1 MVKINK
7 HLRNTANIES
17 YNHILSLYNKQW
29 RIWFDTSKS
38 CLPSRRAMS
47 MDGTRK
53 QKTEKQKIKIFGNSS
68 YPLSY
73 RIYIA
78 YIYIEREREKRD
90 TAVHDD
96 ITATLLS
103 PNVMAKSIN
112 SKVYSLFKD
121 HLKSSPSWEK
131 SIIPIIRISDTPN
144 YPGRNIPR
152 VFRYSREILSMYIT
166 RAASVYRGGV
176 SGR

>member
-7 HLRNTANIES
+7 HLRNTANIE
-17 YNHILSLYNKQW
+17 YIVIYWIYITNNDLF
-29 RIWFDTSKS
+29 WFDTSKS

-53 QKTEKQKIKIFGNSS
+53 QKTEKQKIKTFGNSS
-68 YPLSY
+68 YPLSH
-73 RIYIA
+73 RICIA
-78 YIYIEREREKRD
+78 YIYRKREREKRD

-112 SKVYSLFKD
+112 SKGIYSLFKD

-131 SIIPIIRISDTPN
+131 SIIPITRIECPD
-144 YPGRNIPR
+144 PGHNILW
-152 VFRYSREILSMYIT
+152 VFRHSREILSMYDI
-166 RAASVYRGGV
+166 
-176 SGR
+176 